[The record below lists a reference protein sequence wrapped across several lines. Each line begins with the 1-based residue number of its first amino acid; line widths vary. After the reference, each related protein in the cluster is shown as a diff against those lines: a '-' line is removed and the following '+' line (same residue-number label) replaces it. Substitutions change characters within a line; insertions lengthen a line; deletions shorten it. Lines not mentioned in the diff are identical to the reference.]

1 MSPRSLYASVICSG
15 ADKGQFWQH
24 LGDIPEQI
32 HTRCKHGETELT
44 RAKKSRNLPYVAYP
58 SSRSYTRKDKI
69 NKKKRHK
76 EMTVRKEGPSLK
88 KVTIT
93 DDRLDGGDASGASP
107 VPTTRVIVS
116 IF

>member
-1 MSPRSLYASVICSG
+1 
-15 ADKGQFWQH
+15 
-24 LGDIPEQI
+24 
-32 HTRCKHGETELT
+32 
-44 RAKKSRNLPYVAYP
+44 
-58 SSRSYTRKDKI
+58 
-69 NKKKRHK
+69 
-76 EMTVRKEGPSLK
+76 MTVRKEGPSLK